1 MVGKFAP
8 NSPHSTRGLVKYV
21 PTRGYFR
28 AVPSQNEDKFVTSP
42 PPPPIVERVV
52 GCKSDYEILASLE
65 TVETVVRTQ
74 KHRLEADKFP
84 IFSVG
89 GPGKDFIAI
98 WIPVGLSSGLSS

>member
-1 MVGKFAP
+1 M
-8 NSPHSTRGLVKYV
+8 SPLGAIFVPFPPKTRTNLLH
-21 PTRGYFR
+21 
-28 AVPSQNEDKFVTSP
+28 P

-52 GCKSDYEILASLE
+52 GCKSDSEILASLE

>member
-1 MVGKFAP
+1 M
-8 NSPHSTRGLVKYV
+8 SPLRAIFVPFPPKTRTNLLH
-21 PTRGYFR
+21 PL
-28 AVPSQNEDKFVTSP
+28 

-74 KHRLEADKFP
+74 KHRLETDKFP

>member
-8 NSPHSTRGLVKYV
+8 NSPHLTRGLVKYV
-21 PTRGYFR
+21 PT
-28 AVPSQNEDKFVTSP
+28 S
-42 PPPPIVERVV
+42 
-52 GCKSDYEILASLE
+52 GCKSDSEILVSLE

-98 WIPVGLSSGLSS
+98 WIPVGLSSGLSSWFDPLTFVALCDHGRDWHLVGL